1 VCGFLIKR
9 LLSGDELFLAVHE
22 KLDELMDPK
31 LFIGRAPEQVRE
43 FLAEQIDPVLSE
55 FSEQIGSAKID
66 KISV

>member
-55 FSEQIGSAKID
+55 FSEKIGSAKID